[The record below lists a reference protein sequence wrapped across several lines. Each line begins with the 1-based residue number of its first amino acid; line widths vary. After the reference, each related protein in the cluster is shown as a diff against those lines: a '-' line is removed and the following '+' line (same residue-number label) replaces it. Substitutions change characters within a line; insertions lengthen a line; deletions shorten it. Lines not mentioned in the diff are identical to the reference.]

1 MNNEFGDIT
10 AFLTEPV
17 VRAATRA
24 PNYDYAPI
32 EVRTAIIETII
43 VENLSHNDQ
52 RGFVPLATILQK
64 TPYEQ
69 TTVRDALIHLG
80 SYKDLAASDGGQ
92 KYALSCGL
100 LSRLA
105 AQTECARLPASGN
118 AVRSTAALFNPPRFN
133 SFEVE

>member
-1 MNNEFGDIT
+1 MDDAFGDLT
-10 AFLTEPV
+10 TFLAEPV

-24 PNYDYAPI
+24 PSYDYAPI

-43 VENLSHNDQ
+43 LENLSHKDQ

-69 TTVRDALIHLG
+69 HTVRDALIHLG
-80 SYKDLAASDGGQ
+80 SFKDLAASDGGQ
-92 KYALSCGL
+92 KYALSLGL

-118 AVRSTAALFNPPRFN
+118 AVRSTAALFNPPRFDAYD
-133 SFEVE
+133 VD